1 MRPALDVPPPPP
13 MYRTL
18 VQYAGVDAAL
28 AQAWWTALE
37 HARWSVPRTW
47 KLDVV
52 FFSQHHRSR
61 TAELDGVLPF
71 LRQTSPPG
79 RVVQVL
85 EALVQER
92 LLARPEASAIEEKM
106 LQCVDHEGRWCWS
119 P

>member
-1 MRPALDVPPPPP
+1 

-71 LRQTSPPG
+71 LRRRAPQAAWYRSW
-79 RVVQVL
+79 
-85 EALVQER
+85 
-92 LLARPEASAIEEKM
+92 RP
-106 LQCVDHEGRWCWS
+106 WCRSGSWRAGGVRD
-119 P
+119 